1 MFRFLKR
8 KETIDAQKQQTI
20 NSTKDK
26 VKRKVLIKNAITIHK
41 RQSKLLDNLDEET
54 KNELQEFAMK
64 QIFNINNK

>member
-8 KETIDAQKQQTI
+8 KETIDAQKQQAI

-26 VKRKVLIKNAITIHK
+26 VKRKILIKNAITIHK
-41 RQSKLLDNLDEET
+41 RQSKLLDNLNEET

-64 QIFNINNK
+64 KVFNIKC

>member
-41 RQSKLLDNLDEET
+41 RQSKLLDNLNEET

-64 QIFNINNK
+64 NVFNIKK

>member
-8 KETIDAQKQQTI
+8 KKTNDAQKQKTR
-20 NSTKDK
+20 NSTKDT
-26 VKRKVLIKNAITIHK
+26 VERKILIKNAITIHK

-64 QIFNINNK
+64 EVFNIKK

>member
-41 RQSKLLDNLDEET
+41 RQSKLLDNLNEET

-64 QIFNINNK
+64 EVFNIKK

>member
-8 KETIDAQKQQTI
+8 NKSNDAQKQKTR
-20 NSTKDK
+20 NSKKGK

-41 RQSKLLDNLDEET
+41 RQSKLLDNLNEET

-64 QIFNINNK
+64 EVFNIKK

>member
-8 KETIDAQKQQTI
+8 NKSNDAQKQKTR
-20 NSTKDK
+20 NSTKGK

-41 RQSKLLDNLDEET
+41 RQSKLLDNLNEET

-64 QIFNINNK
+64 EVFNIKK

>member
-8 KETIDAQKQQTI
+8 KETIDAQKQQII

-41 RQSKLLDNLDEET
+41 RQSKLLDNLNEET
-54 KNELQEFAMK
+54 KNELQKFAMK
-64 QIFNINNK
+64 KMFNIKK

>member
-64 QIFNINNK
+64 KVFNIKK

>member
-41 RQSKLLDNLDEET
+41 RQSKLLDNLNEET

-64 QIFNINNK
+64 KVFNIKK

>member
-1 MFRFLKR
+1 M
-8 KETIDAQKQQTI
+8 DAQKQQTI

-41 RQSKLLDNLDEET
+41 RQSKLLDNLNEET

-64 QIFNINNK
+64 NVFNIKK

>member
-8 KETIDAQKQQTI
+8 NKNNDAQKQKTR
-20 NSTKDK
+20 NSTKGK

-41 RQSKLLDNLDEET
+41 RQSKLLDNLNEET

-64 QIFNINNK
+64 KVFNIKK

>member
-41 RQSKLLDNLDEET
+41 RQSKLLDNLNEET
-54 KNELQEFAMK
+54 KNELQKFAMK
-64 QIFNINNK
+64 KMFNIKK

>member
-8 KETIDAQKQQTI
+8 KETMDAQKQQTI

-41 RQSKLLDNLDEET
+41 RQSKLLDNLNEET
-54 KNELQEFAMK
+54 KNELQKFAMK
-64 QIFNINNK
+64 KMFNIKK

>member
-8 KETIDAQKQQTI
+8 KETIDAQKQQAI

-41 RQSKLLDNLDEET
+41 RQSKLLDNLNEET
-54 KNELQEFAMK
+54 KNELQKFAMK
-64 QIFNINNK
+64 KIFNIKK